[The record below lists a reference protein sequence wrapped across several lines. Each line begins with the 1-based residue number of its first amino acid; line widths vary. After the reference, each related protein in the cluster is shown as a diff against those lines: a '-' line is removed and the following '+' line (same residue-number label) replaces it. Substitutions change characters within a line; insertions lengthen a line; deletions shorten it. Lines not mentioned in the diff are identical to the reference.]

1 MNINDIAQE
10 LHQIYKYMGVM
21 ADIEENTIILDY
33 ILPIIKKENF
43 ETANELFIDRKN
55 YSVSPLYGDE
65 DELEANRMDIII
77 KNEDADVEKIKKDI
91 DEIINK
97 LRSF

>member
-1 MNINDIAQE
+1 MNINDIAQG
-10 LHQIYKYMGVM
+10 LHKIYKYIGVM
-21 ADIEENTIILDY
+21 VDIEEKTIIIDY

-77 KNEDADVEKIKKDI
+77 KNEDADVEEIKKDI
-91 DEIINK
+91 DEIINR
-97 LRSF
+97 LRRF

>member
-10 LHQIYKYMGVM
+10 LHQIYKDMGVLV
-21 ADIEENTIILDY
+21 DIEENTIILDY

-43 ETANELFIDRKN
+43 ETANEIFIDRKN
-55 YSVSPLYGDE
+55 YSLSPLYGDE
-65 DELEANRMDIII
+65 DELEANRMDITI
-77 KNEDADVEKIKKDI
+77 KNEDADVKEIKKDI
-91 DEIINK
+91 DNIINK

>member
-10 LHQIYKYMGVM
+10 LHQIYKDMGIMV
-21 ADIEENTIILDY
+21 DIEENTIILDY

-43 ETANELFIDRKN
+43 ETANEIFIDRKN

-65 DELEANRMDIII
+65 DELAANRMDITI
-77 KNEDADVEKIKKDI
+77 KNEDADVEEIKKDI

-97 LRSF
+97 LRRL

>member
-10 LHQIYKYMGVM
+10 LHQIYKDMGVM
-21 ADIEENTIILDY
+21 VDIEENTIILDY

-43 ETANELFIDRKN
+43 ETANEIFIDRKN
-55 YSVSPLYGDE
+55 YSLSPLYGDE
-65 DELEANRMDIII
+65 DELEANRMDITI
-77 KNEDADVEKIKKDI
+77 KNEDADVKEIKKDI
-91 DEIINK
+91 DNIINK

>member
-1 MNINDIAQE
+1 MNINDIAQG
-10 LHQIYKYMGVM
+10 LHQIYKYIGVM
-21 ADIEENTIILDY
+21 VDIEENTIILDY

-43 ETANELFIDRKN
+43 ETANKLFIDRKN

-77 KNEDADVEKIKKDI
+77 KNEDADVEEIKKDI
-91 DEIINK
+91 DEIINR
-97 LRSF
+97 LRRF